1 MCKNTKI
8 NLSRCVIFVLAL
20 LTSTVGAAW
29 QGQGGEG
36 GHYHGGGGYY
46 NHGGGSYYRGGGYYG
61 NGWGGPNIVI
71 GVPLGGYYGPTYV
84 VPAPVCE
91 TVRIC
96 NQYNRCWFEEE
107 CR

>member
-8 NLSRCVIFVLAL
+8 NLSRSVIFALAL
-20 LTSTVGAAW
+20 LTSAVGAAW
-29 QGQGGEG
+29 QGQGGI
-36 GHYHGGGGYY
+36 HYHGGG
-46 NHGGGSYYRGGGYYG
+46 NYYRGGGYYG

-84 VPAPVCE
+84 VPAPICE

-96 NQYNRCWFEEE
+96 NQYNRCWFEDE